1 MTTRCG
7 CERQTVRHETATAAL
22 PPRGDSSGRGA
33 GFTLIELLV
42 VMAIVAMLLTLA
54 LPRYF
59 SSIERS
65 KEAVLR
71 QDLAT
76 LRDSLDKYHGDTGR
90 YPDQLED
97 LVTRKYLRSIPVDP
111 LTESNATWIVVPPG
125 DPAKGMVYD
134 VKSGAPGQAADGTA
148 YADW

>member
-1 MTTRCG
+1 M
-7 CERQTVRHETATAAL
+7 RHEITTAAS
-22 PPRGDSSGRGA
+22 PPRDDTARAGT

-59 SSIERS
+59 SSIDRT

-90 YPDQLED
+90 YPDALQD
-97 LVTRKYLRSIPVDP
+97 LVTRKYLRTIPVDP

-125 DPAKGMVYD
+125 DPSKGMVYD
-134 VKSGAPGQAADGTA
+134 VKSGASGEAADGTA
-148 YADW
+148 YRDW